1 MDEAALISDARQGDL
16 NAFNRLILAYQDLV
30 YAQAYRMMGEPE
42 AAEDATQEAFIS
54 AFRSIRSYRG
64 GSFRAWLLRIVTNA
78 CYDELRR
85 RKRRP
90 TTPLEPMDA
99 EDEEIESPHWLADP
113 SESPEDRTERLELDQ
128 AIQNCLEDLPP
139 DFRSVVVLVDIQ
151 GFDYIEAAEVI
162 KKPVGTVK
170 SRLSRARLRL
180 RDCLQG
186 WWELIPA
193 QFRLVNEGKP

>member
-1 MDEAALISDARQGDL
+1 MDEPALIQAAQHGDL
-16 NAFNRLILAYQDLV
+16 DAFNRLVLAYQDLV
-30 YAQAYRMMGEPE
+30 YAQAYRLMGESE
-42 AAEDATQEAFIS
+42 AAQDASQDAFIS
-54 AFRSIRSYRG
+54 AYRNMGAYRG

-90 TTPLEPMDA
+90 TTPLEPVDS
-99 EDEEIESPHWLADP
+99 EEEEIESPHWIADP
-113 SESPEDRTERLELDQ
+113 RESPEERTERIEMDR
-128 AIQNCLEDLPP
+128 AIQNCLDDLSP
-139 DFRSVVVLVDIQ
+139 DFRAVVVLVDVQ
-151 GFDYIEAAEVI
+151 GFDYFEAAEVVHT
-162 KKPVGTVK
+162 PVGTIK

-193 QFRLVNEGKP
+193 QFRLVEEGKP